1 MKRLFLSI
9 VIFVSFVFHIQGKPN
24 YKRESITR
32 VTFHFME
39 ELRNSSYGLSQSLYV
54 YENIGNNALTL
65 VKTTSGVCWYQYPQS
80 ISNDTWNNAISKLLK
95 SKKQPIPIDHMDVLE
110 DLLSDNSLKQ
120 EERKLIED
128 IRCNINNIPSDTIHH
143 WICEF
148 CKPSGRIYIEI
159 ATKSDTLLIRP
170 TAECEGTLWELTSGK
185 TKRLV
190 NHKNVES
197 FFKSIGWNIEMIF
210 TLTVPQAVFYYKRK
224 LQQYPHLP

>member
-9 VIFVSFVFHIQGKPN
+9 VIFVSFVFHIQGKQN
-24 YKRESITR
+24 YERELITR

-39 ELRNSSYGLSQSLYV
+39 LGISSYGMSQAKFV

-65 VKTTSGVCWYQYPQS
+65 VKTNALGKYYQYPQS
-80 ISNDTWNNAISKLLK
+80 ISNDTWNNAISELLK
-95 SKKQPIPIDHMDVLE
+95 SKEQPIHIDMDDVE
-110 DLLSDNSLKQ
+110 ELLSDSLLEQ
-120 EERKLIED
+120 EERELFED
-128 IRCNINNIPSDTIHH
+128 INSIPSDTIHH

-170 TAECEGTLWELTSGK
+170 TAECEGTLWELTSGG

-190 NHKNVES
+190 NHKDVKS
-197 FFKSIGWNIEMIF
+197 FLKDIGWNVETIF
-210 TLTVPQAVFYYKRK
+210 TLTVPQAVYYYKRK
-224 LQQYPHLP
+224 LLQYPHLP

>member
-9 VIFVSFVFHIQGKPN
+9 VIFVSFVFHIQGKQN
-24 YKRESITR
+24 YERELITR

-39 ELRNSSYGLSQSLYV
+39 LGISSYGMSQAKFV

-65 VKTTSGVCWYQYPQS
+65 VKTNALGKYYQYPQS
-80 ISNDTWNNAISKLLK
+80 ISNDTWNNAISELLK
-95 SKKQPIPIDHMDVLE
+95 SKEQPIHIDMDDAE
-110 DLLSDNSLKQ
+110 ELLSDSLLEQ
-120 EERKLIED
+120 EERELFED
-128 IRCNINNIPSDTIHH
+128 INSIPSDTIHH

-170 TAECEGTLWELTSGK
+170 TAECEGTLWELTSGE

-190 NHKNVES
+190 NHKDVKS
-197 FFKSIGWNIEMIF
+197 FLKDIGWNVETIF
-210 TLTVPQAVFYYKRK
+210 TLTVPQAVYYYKRK
-224 LQQYPHLP
+224 LLQYPHLP

>member
-9 VIFVSFVFHIQGKPN
+9 VIFVSFVFHIQGKQN
-24 YKRESITR
+24 YERELITR

-39 ELRNSSYGLSQSLYV
+39 LGISSYGMSQAKFV

-65 VKTTSGVCWYQYPQS
+65 VKTNANGKYYKYPQS
-80 ISNDTWNNAISKLLK
+80 ISNDTWNNAISELLK
-95 SKKQPIPIDHMDVLE
+95 SKEQPIHIDMDDVE
-110 DLLSDNSLKQ
+110 ELLSDSLLEQ
-120 EERKLIED
+120 EERELFED
-128 IRCNINNIPSDTIHH
+128 INSIPSDTIHH

-170 TAECEGTLWELTSGK
+170 TAECEGTLWELTSGE

-190 NHKNVES
+190 NHKDVKS
-197 FFKSIGWNIEMIF
+197 FLKDIGWNVETIF
-210 TLTVPQAVFYYKRK
+210 TLTVPQAVYYYKRK
-224 LQQYPHLP
+224 LLQYPHLP

>member
-9 VIFVSFVFHIQGKPN
+9 VIFVSFVFHIQGKQN
-24 YKRESITR
+24 YERELITR

-39 ELRNSSYGLSQSLYV
+39 LGISSYGMSQAKFV

-65 VKTTSGVCWYQYPQS
+65 VKTNALGKYYQYPQS
-80 ISNDTWNNAISKLLK
+80 ISNDTWNNAISELLK
-95 SKKQPIPIDHMDVLE
+95 SKEQPIHIDMDDVE
-110 DLLSDNSLKQ
+110 ELLSDSLLEQ
-120 EERKLIED
+120 EERELFED
-128 IRCNINNIPSDTIHH
+128 INSIPSDTIHH

-170 TAECEGTLWELTSGK
+170 TAECEGTLWELTTGE

-190 NHKNVES
+190 NHKDVVS
-197 FFKSIGWNIEMIF
+197 FLKDIGWNVETIF
-210 TLTVPQAVFYYKRK
+210 TLTVPQAVYYYKRK
-224 LQQYPHLP
+224 LLQYPHLP

>member
-9 VIFVSFVFHIQGKPN
+9 VIFVSFVFHIQGKQN
-24 YKRESITR
+24 YERELITR

-39 ELRNSSYGLSQSLYV
+39 LGISSYGMSQAKFV

-65 VKTTSGVCWYQYPQS
+65 VKTNALGKYYQYPQS
-80 ISNDTWNNAISKLLK
+80 ISNDTWNNAISELLK
-95 SKKQPIPIDHMDVLE
+95 SKEQPIHIDMDDVE
-110 DLLSDNSLKQ
+110 ELLSDSLLEQ
-120 EERKLIED
+120 EERELFED
-128 IRCNINNIPSDTIHH
+128 INSIPSDTIHH

-170 TAECEGTLWELTSGK
+170 TAECEGTLWELTSGE

-190 NHKNVES
+190 NHKDVKS
-197 FFKSIGWNIEMIF
+197 FLKDIGWNVETIF
-210 TLTVPQAVFYYKRK
+210 TLTVPDAVFYYKRK
-224 LQQYPHLP
+224 LQQYPHLH

>member
-9 VIFVSFVFHIQGKPN
+9 VIFVSFVFHIQGKQN
-24 YKRESITR
+24 YERELITR

-39 ELRNSSYGLSQSLYV
+39 LGISSYGMSQAKFV

-65 VKTTSGVCWYQYPQS
+65 VKTNALGKYYQYPQS
-80 ISNDTWNNAISKLLK
+80 ISNDTWNNAISELLK
-95 SKKQPIPIDHMDVLE
+95 SKEQPIHIDMDDVE
-110 DLLSDNSLKQ
+110 ELLSDSLLEQ
-120 EERKLIED
+120 EERELFED
-128 IRCNINNIPSDTIHH
+128 INSIPSDTIHH

-170 TAECEGTLWELTSGK
+170 TAECEGTLWELTSGE

-190 NHKNVES
+190 NHKDVKS
-197 FFKSIGWNIEMIF
+197 FLKDIGWNVETIF
-210 TLTVPQAVFYYKRK
+210 TLTVPQAVYYYKRK
-224 LQQYPHLP
+224 LLQYPHLP

>member
-9 VIFVSFVFHIQGKPN
+9 VIFVSFVFHIQGKQN
-24 YKRESITR
+24 YERELITR

-39 ELRNSSYGLSQSLYV
+39 LGISSYGMSQAKFV

-65 VKTTSGVCWYQYPQS
+65 VKTNALGKYYQYPQS
-80 ISNDTWNNAISKLLK
+80 ISNDTWNNAISELLK
-95 SKKQPIPIDHMDVLE
+95 SKEQPIHIDMDDVE
-110 DLLSDNSLKQ
+110 ELLSDSLLEQ
-120 EERKLIED
+120 EERELFED
-128 IRCNINNIPSDTIHH
+128 INSIPSDTIHH

-170 TAECEGTLWELTSGK
+170 TAECEGTLWEHTSGE

-190 NHKNVES
+190 NHKDVKS
-197 FFKSIGWNIEMIF
+197 FLKDIGWNVETIF
-210 TLTVPQAVFYYKRK
+210 TLTVPQAVYYYKRK
-224 LQQYPHLP
+224 LLQYPHLP

>member
-9 VIFVSFVFHIQGKPN
+9 VIFISFVFHIQGKQN
-24 YKRESITR
+24 YERELITR

-39 ELRNSSYGLSQSLYV
+39 IFRGSSYGQSQSLYV

-65 VKTTSGVCWYQYPQS
+65 VKANTDGLCYQYPQS
-80 ISNDTWNNAISKLLK
+80 ISNDTWNNAISRLLK
-95 SKKQPIPIDHMDVLE
+95 SKKQPIPIDMDDVE
-110 DLLSDNSLKQ
+110 ELLSDSFLKH
-120 EERKLIED
+120 EERELIED

-143 WICEF
+143 WICKF

-170 TAECEGTLWELTSGK
+170 TAECEGTLWELTTGE

-190 NHKNVES
+190 NHKDVVS
-197 FFKSIGWNIEMIF
+197 FLKDIGWNVETIF
-210 TLTVPQAVFYYKRK
+210 TLTVPDAVFYYKRK
-224 LQQYPHLP
+224 LQQYPHLH

>member
-9 VIFVSFVFHIQGKPN
+9 VIFVSFVFHIQGKQN
-24 YKRESITR
+24 YERELITR

-39 ELRNSSYGLSQSLYV
+39 LGISSYGMSQAKFV

-65 VKTTSGVCWYQYPQS
+65 VKTNALGKYYQYPQS

-95 SKKQPIPIDHMDVLE
+95 SKKQPIPIDMNVLE
-110 DLLSDNSLKQ
+110 ELLSDNLLDQ
-120 EERKLIED
+120 EGRELLEE
-128 IRCNINNIPSDTIHH
+128 IRCNINSIPSDTIHR

-148 CKPSGRIYIEI
+148 CRPSGRIYIEI
-159 ATKSDTLLIRP
+159 ATKSDTLLIKP
-170 TAECEGTLWELTSGK
+170 TAECEGTLWELTSGE

-190 NHKNVES
+190 NHKDVES
-197 FFKSIGWNIEMIF
+197 FLKNIGWDIERIF
-210 TLTVPQAVFYYKRK
+210 TLTVPQAVYYYKRK

>member
-9 VIFVSFVFHIQGKPN
+9 VIFVSFVFHIQGKQN
-24 YKRESITR
+24 YERELITR

-39 ELRNSSYGLSQSLYV
+39 LGISSYGMSQAKFV

-65 VKTTSGVCWYQYPQS
+65 VKTNALGKYYQYPQS
-80 ISNDTWNNAISKLLK
+80 ISNDTWNNAISELLK
-95 SKKQPIPIDHMDVLE
+95 SKEQPIHIDMDDVE
-110 DLLSDNSLKQ
+110 ELLSDSLLEQ
-120 EERKLIED
+120 EERELFED
-128 IRCNINNIPSDTIHH
+128 INSIPSDTIHH

-170 TAECEGTLWELTSGK
+170 TAECEGTLWELTSGE

-190 NHKNVES
+190 NHKDVKS
-197 FFKSIGWNIEMIF
+197 FLKDIGWNVETIF
-210 TLTVPQAVFYYKRK
+210 TLTVPQAAYYYKRK
-224 LQQYPHLP
+224 LLQYPHLP

>member
-9 VIFVSFVFHIQGKPN
+9 VIFVSFVFHIQGKQN
-24 YKRESITR
+24 YERELITR

-39 ELRNSSYGLSQSLYV
+39 LGISSYGMSKANFLD
-54 YENIGNNALTL
+54 ENKGNNALTL
-65 VKTTSGVCWYQYPQS
+65 VKTNANGKYYKYPQS

-95 SKKQPIPIDHMDVLE
+95 SKEQPIHIDMDDVE
-110 DLLSDNSLKQ
+110 ELLSDSLLEQ
-120 EERKLIED
+120 EERELFED
-128 IRCNINNIPSDTIHH
+128 INSIPSDTINH

-170 TAECEGTLWELTSGK
+170 TAECEGTLWELTSGE

-190 NHKNVES
+190 NHKDVKS
-197 FFKSIGWNIEMIF
+197 FLKDIGWNVETIF
-210 TLTVPQAVFYYKRK
+210 TLTVPQAVYYYKRK
-224 LQQYPHLP
+224 LLQYPHLP

>member
-1 MKRLFLSI
+1 MKRLFISI
-9 VIFVSFVFHIQGKPN
+9 VIFVSFVFHIQGKQN
-24 YKRESITR
+24 YERELITR

-39 ELRNSSYGLSQSLYV
+39 LGISSYGMSQAKFV

-65 VKTTSGVCWYQYPQS
+65 VKTNALGKYYQYPQS

-95 SKKQPIPIDHMDVLE
+95 SKEQPIHIDMDDVE
-110 DLLSDNSLKQ
+110 ELLSDSLLEQ
-120 EERKLIED
+120 EERELFEE
-128 IRCNINNIPSDTIHH
+128 IRCNINSIPSDTIHH

-170 TAECEGTLWELTSGK
+170 TAECEGTLWELTSGE

-190 NHKNVES
+190 NHKDVES
-197 FFKSIGWNIEMIF
+197 FLKNIGWDIERIF
-210 TLTVPQAVFYYKRK
+210 TLRVPEAVYYYKRK

>member
-9 VIFVSFVFHIQGKPN
+9 VIFVSFVFHIQGKQH
-24 YKRESITR
+24 YERELITR

-39 ELRNSSYGLSQSLYV
+39 LGISSYGMSQAKFV

-65 VKTTSGVCWYQYPQS
+65 VKTNALGKYYQYPQS
-80 ISNDTWNNAISKLLK
+80 ISNDTWNNAISELLK
-95 SKKQPIPIDHMDVLE
+95 SKEQPIHIDMDDVE
-110 DLLSDNSLKQ
+110 ELLSDSLLEQ
-120 EERKLIED
+120 EERELFED
-128 IRCNINNIPSDTIHH
+128 INSIPSDTIHH

-170 TAECEGTLWELTSGK
+170 TAECEGTLWELTSGE

-190 NHKNVES
+190 NHKDVKS
-197 FFKSIGWNIEMIF
+197 FLKDIGWNVETIF
-210 TLTVPQAVFYYKRK
+210 TLTVPQAVYYYKRK
-224 LQQYPHLP
+224 LLQYPHLP

>member
-9 VIFVSFVFHIQGKPN
+9 VIFVSFVFHIQGKQN
-24 YKRESITR
+24 YERELITR

-39 ELRNSSYGLSQSLYV
+39 LGISSYGMSQAKFV

-65 VKTTSGVCWYQYPQS
+65 VKTNALGKYYQYPQS
-80 ISNDTWNNAISKLLK
+80 ISNDTWNNAISELLK
-95 SKKQPIPIDHMDVLE
+95 SKEQPIHIDMDDVE
-110 DLLSDNSLKQ
+110 ELLSDSLLEQ
-120 EERKLIED
+120 EERELFED
-128 IRCNINNIPSDTIHH
+128 INSIPSDTIHH

-170 TAECEGTLWELTSGK
+170 TAECEGTLWELTSGE

-190 NHKNVES
+190 NHKDVVS
-197 FFKSIGWNIEMIF
+197 FLKDIGWNVETIF
-210 TLTVPQAVFYYKRK
+210 TLTVPQAVYYYKRK
-224 LQQYPHLP
+224 LLQYPHLP

>member
-9 VIFVSFVFHIQGKPN
+9 VIFVSFVFHIQGKQN
-24 YKRESITR
+24 YERELITR

-39 ELRNSSYGLSQSLYV
+39 LGMSSYGMSQAKFV

-65 VKTTSGVCWYQYPQS
+65 VKTNALGKYYQYPQS
-80 ISNDTWNNAISKLLK
+80 ISNDTWNNAISELLK
-95 SKKQPIPIDHMDVLE
+95 SKEQPIHIDMDDVE
-110 DLLSDNSLKQ
+110 ELLSDSLLEQ
-120 EERKLIED
+120 EERELFED
-128 IRCNINNIPSDTIHH
+128 INSIPSDTIHH

-170 TAECEGTLWELTSGK
+170 TAECEGTLWELTSGE

-190 NHKNVES
+190 NHKDVKS
-197 FFKSIGWNIEMIF
+197 FLKDIGWNVETIF
-210 TLTVPQAVFYYKRK
+210 TLTVPQAVYYYKRK
-224 LQQYPHLP
+224 LLQYPHLP

>member
-9 VIFVSFVFHIQGKPN
+9 VIFVSFVFHIQGKQN
-24 YKRESITR
+24 YERELITR

-39 ELRNSSYGLSQSLYV
+39 LGISSYGMSQAKFV

-65 VKTTSGVCWYQYPQS
+65 VKTNNALGKYYQYPQS
-80 ISNDTWNNAISKLLK
+80 ISNDTWNNAISELLK
-95 SKKQPIPIDHMDVLE
+95 SKEQPIHIDMDDVE
-110 DLLSDNSLKQ
+110 ELLSDSLLEQ
-120 EERKLIED
+120 EERELFED
-128 IRCNINNIPSDTIHH
+128 INSIPSDTIHH

-170 TAECEGTLWELTSGK
+170 TAECEGTLWELTSGE

-190 NHKNVES
+190 NHKDVKS
-197 FFKSIGWNIEMIF
+197 FLKDIGWNVETIF
-210 TLTVPQAVFYYKRK
+210 TLTVPQAVYYYKRK
-224 LQQYPHLP
+224 LLQYPHLP

>member
-9 VIFVSFVFHIQGKPN
+9 VIFVSFVFHIQGKQN
-24 YKRESITR
+24 YERELITR

-39 ELRNSSYGLSQSLYV
+39 LGISSYGMSQAKVV

-65 VKTTSGVCWYQYPQS
+65 VKTNALGKYYQYPQS
-80 ISNDTWNNAISKLLK
+80 ISNDTWNNAISELLK
-95 SKKQPIPIDHMDVLE
+95 SKEQPIHIDMDDVE
-110 DLLSDNSLKQ
+110 ELLSDSLLEQ
-120 EERKLIED
+120 EERELFED
-128 IRCNINNIPSDTIHH
+128 INSIPSDTIHH

-170 TAECEGTLWELTSGK
+170 TAECEGTLWELTSGE

-190 NHKNVES
+190 NHKDVKS
-197 FFKSIGWNIEMIF
+197 FLKDIGWNVETIF
-210 TLTVPQAVFYYKRK
+210 TLTVPQAVYYYKRK
-224 LQQYPHLP
+224 LLQYPHLP

>member
-9 VIFVSFVFHIQGKPN
+9 VIFVSFVFHIQGKQN
-24 YKRESITR
+24 YERELITR

-39 ELRNSSYGLSQSLYV
+39 LGISSYGMSQAKFV

-65 VKTTSGVCWYQYPQS
+65 VKTNALGKYYQYPQS
-80 ISNDTWNNAISKLLK
+80 ISIDTWNNAISELLK
-95 SKKQPIPIDHMDVLE
+95 SKEQPIHIYMDDVE
-110 DLLSDNSLKQ
+110 ELLSDSLLEQ
-120 EERKLIED
+120 EERELFED
-128 IRCNINNIPSDTIHH
+128 INSIPSDTIHH

-159 ATKSDTLLIRP
+159 ATKSDTLLIKP
-170 TAECEGTLWELTSGK
+170 TAECEGALWELTSGE

-190 NHKNVES
+190 NHKDVES
-197 FFKSIGWNIEMIF
+197 FLKNIGWDIERIF
-210 TLTVPQAVFYYKRK
+210 TLRVPEAVYYYKRK